1 MVAWKNHG
9 LFKLGLA
16 LALGVGTHVSWANA
30 DSSTPLA
37 PGNSSAIN
45 HQLAKQLVPKPD
57 RPPVA
62 KTTKPMPSS
71 QHGTIHHKSIKKT
84 PLINLQ
90 QSERIRNCLQ
100 ASAQSRSCTSIYEGF
115 MKHEIAMEEAA
126 ASANI
131 SPALLKA
138 IVGIESHYNEN
149 AKSKMGAIGLM
160 QLMPQTAIGLGLNKQ
175 SMRDPALNLNAG
187 ALHLRKLLDQ
197 FADLELAIAAYL
209 LGENA
214 FRNQMPPRA
223 MGYVQN
229 TLLLYRYFE
238 DPIKPVGIRLEEM

>member
-1 MVAWKNHG
+1 MKAWKSHE

-16 LALGVGTHVSWANA
+16 LALGVGTHASWANA

-37 PGNSSAIN
+37 PGNSRAIN
-45 HQLAKQLVPKPD
+45 HKLAKQLVPKPD

-71 QHGTIHHKSIKKT
+71 QHGTIHHKSIKKS

-90 QSERIRNCLQ
+90 QSERIRHCLQ
-100 ASAQSRSCTSIYEGF
+100 AFAQTRSCTSIYEGF

-138 IVGIESHYNEN
+138 IVGIESHYN
-149 AKSKMGAIGLM
+149 
-160 QLMPQTAIGLGLNKQ
+160 
-175 SMRDPALNLNAG
+175 
-187 ALHLRKLLDQ
+187 
-197 FADLELAIAAYL
+197 
-209 LGENA
+209 
-214 FRNQMPPRA
+214 
-223 MGYVQN
+223 
-229 TLLLYRYFE
+229 
-238 DPIKPVGIRLEEM
+238 